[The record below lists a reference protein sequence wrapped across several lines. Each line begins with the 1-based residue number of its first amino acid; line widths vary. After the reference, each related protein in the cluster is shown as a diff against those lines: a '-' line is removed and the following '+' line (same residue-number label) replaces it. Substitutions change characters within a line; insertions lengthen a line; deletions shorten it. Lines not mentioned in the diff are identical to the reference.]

1 MDIFYKLF
9 IALLPVA
16 ILMFYIF
23 KRDTEKEPIKEIWI
37 AFGFGVLSVFV
48 SWCFSVPAGNIGLY
62 SEDPT
67 TIIGTIW
74 ESFMGAAIPEEIA
87 KFIMLWLFMRRC
99 KEYDQYMDG
108 IVYAV
113 CISLGFA
120 AFENIMYIF
129 KYGNEWLSTG
139 IIRALT
145 AVPGHYCNGVL
156 MGYYYSKVRL
166 SHFCT
171 FKDRAMI
178 LVAPI
183 ITHGIYDALLF
194 STRAL
199 DNTELDIL
207 ILPIIALFIY
217 FVYKLHKYCLKRIN
231 ETVEQDKLD
240 IALRDGGKEE

>member
-37 AFGFGVLSVFV
+37 AFSFGVLSVFV
-48 SWCFSVPAGNIGLY
+48 SLVFSVPAENIGLY
-62 SEDPT
+62 SEDPA
-67 TIIGTIW
+67 TIIGAISK
-74 ESFMGAAIPEEIA
+74 SFMGAAIPEEIA

-120 AFENIMYIF
+120 ALENIFYIV
-129 KYGNEWLSTG
+129 KASEWLSIG
-139 IIRALT
+139 IGRALLS
-145 AVPGHYCNGVL
+145 VPGHYCNGVL

-166 SHFCT
+166 SHFST

-178 LVAPI
+178 VVAPI
-183 ITHGIYDALLF
+183 ITHGIYDALAF
-194 STRAL
+194 SIGAL
-199 DNTELDIL
+199 GNTELDIL
-207 ILPIIALFIY
+207 ILPIVALFIY

>member
-48 SWCFSVPAGNIGLY
+48 SLCFSVPAGNIGLY
-62 SEDPT
+62 SDDPA
-67 TIIGTIW
+67 TIIGAIW
-74 ESFMGAAIPEEIA
+74 KAFMSAAIPEEIA

-120 AFENIMYIF
+120 ALENILYIV
-129 KYGNEWLSTG
+129 KESEWLSLG
-139 IIRALT
+139 IGRALLS
-145 AVPGHYCNGVL
+145 VPGHYCNGVL

-166 SHFCT
+166 SHFST

-178 LVAPI
+178 VVAPI

-194 STRAL
+194 SIGAL
-199 DNTELDIL
+199 GNTELDIL
-207 ILPIIALFIY
+207 ILPIVALFIY
-217 FVYKLHKYCLKRIN
+217 FVYELHKYCLKRIN

>member
-37 AFGFGVLSVFV
+37 AFGFGVLSVYV
-48 SWCFSVPAGNIGLY
+48 SLCFSVPAENIGLY
-62 SEDPT
+62 SEDPA
-67 TIIGTIW
+67 TIIGAILK
-74 ESFMGAAIPEEIA
+74 SFMGAAIPEEIA

-120 AFENIMYIF
+120 ALENILYIV
-129 KYGNEWLSTG
+129 KESEWLSLG
-139 IIRALT
+139 IGRALLS
-145 AVPGHYCNGVL
+145 VPGHYCNGVL

-166 SHFCT
+166 SHFST

-178 LVAPI
+178 VVAPI

-194 STRAL
+194 SIGAL
-199 DNTELDIL
+199 GNTELDIL
-207 ILPIIALFIY
+207 ILPIVALFIY

>member
-37 AFGFGVLSVFV
+37 AFGFGVLSVIV
-48 SWCFSVPAGNIGLY
+48 ALGFSVPAKNIGLY
-62 SEDPT
+62 PDDPA
-67 TIIGTIW
+67 TIIGAIW
-74 ESFMGAAIPEEIA
+74 KSFIGAAIPEEIA

-120 AFENIMYIF
+120 ALENIFYIVDES
-129 KYGNEWLSTG
+129 EWLSNG
-139 IIRALT
+139 ILRALT

-166 SHFCT
+166 SHFST

-178 LVAPI
+178 VVAPI
-183 ITHGIYDALLF
+183 ITHGIYDALAF
-194 STRAL
+194 SIGAL
-199 DNTELDIL
+199 GNTELDIL
-207 ILPIIALFIY
+207 ILPIVALFIY

>member
-48 SWCFSVPAGNIGLY
+48 ALGIISIFKYIGIVPKDTSTVIRA
-62 SEDPT
+62 
-67 TIIGTIW
+67 IW
-74 ESFMGAAIPEEIA
+74 DAFTHAAIPEEIA

-120 AFENIMYIF
+120 ALENIFYIVD
-129 KYGNEWLSTG
+129 KSEWLSIG
-139 IIRALT
+139 IGRALLS
-145 AVPGHYCNGVL
+145 VPGHYCNGVL

-166 SHFCT
+166 SHFST

-194 STRAL
+194 SIGAL

-207 ILPIIALFIY
+207 ILPIVALFIY

>member
-48 SWCFSVPAGNIGLY
+48 SLCFSVPAENIGLY
-62 SEDPT
+62 SEDPA
-67 TIIGTIW
+67 TIIGAISK
-74 ESFMGAAIPEEIA
+74 SFMGAAIPEEIA

-113 CISLGFA
+113 CVSLGFA
-120 AFENIMYIF
+120 ALENIFYIVDES
-129 KYGNEWLSTG
+129 EWLSIG
-139 IIRALT
+139 IGRALLS
-145 AVPGHYCNGVL
+145 VPGHYCNGVL

-166 SHFCT
+166 SHFST

-178 LVAPI
+178 LVVPI

-194 STRAL
+194 SKRVL

>member
-48 SWCFSVPAGNIGLY
+48 SLCFSVPAGNIGLY
-62 SEDPT
+62 SDDPA
-67 TIIGTIW
+67 TIIGAIW
-74 ESFMGAAIPEEIA
+74 KAFMSAAIPEEIA

-120 AFENIMYIF
+120 ALENILYIV
-129 KYGNEWLSTG
+129 KESEWLSLG
-139 IIRALT
+139 IGRALLS
-145 AVPGHYCNGVL
+145 VPGHYCNGVL

-166 SHFCT
+166 SHFST

-178 LVAPI
+178 VVAPI

-194 STRAL
+194 SIGAL
-199 DNTELDIL
+199 GNTELDIL
-207 ILPIIALFIY
+207 ILPIVALFIY

>member
-37 AFGFGVLSVFV
+37 AFGFGVLSVLV
-48 SWCFSVPAGNIGLY
+48 SLCFSVPAKNIGLY
-62 SEDPT
+62 SEDPA
-67 TIIGTIW
+67 TIIGAIW
-74 ESFMGAAIPEEIA
+74 TSFMGAAIPEEIA

-120 AFENIMYIF
+120 ALENIFYIVDES
-129 KYGNEWLSTG
+129 EWLSIG
-139 IIRALT
+139 IKRALT

-166 SHFCT
+166 SHFST

-178 LVAPI
+178 LIAPI
-183 ITHGIYDALLF
+183 LTHGIYNSIPMSGDAIENSEITVLVLLP
-194 STRAL
+194 S
-199 DNTELDIL
+199 
-207 ILPIIALFIY
+207 LFIY
-217 FVYKLHKYCLKRIN
+217 FIYKLHKYCLKRIN

>member
-9 IALLPVA
+9 IALLPAA

-48 SWCFSVPAGNIGLY
+48 SLGITSAFKYIGIVPKDTSTVIRAIL
-62 SEDPT
+62 DAFT
-67 TIIGTIW
+67 H
-74 ESFMGAAIPEEIA
+74 AAIPEEIA

-120 AFENIMYIF
+120 ALENIFYIVD
-129 KYGNEWLSTG
+129 KSEWLSIG
-139 IIRALT
+139 IMRALT

-166 SHFCT
+166 SHFST
-171 FKDRAMI
+171 LKDRAMVLI
-178 LVAPI
+178 API
-183 ITHGIYDALLF
+183 LTHGIYNSIPISRDAIDNIDITLLV
-194 STRAL
+194 S
-199 DNTELDIL
+199 
-207 ILPIIALFIY
+207 LPLSIYFIY
-217 FVYKLHKYCLKRIN
+217 ELHKYCLKRIN

>member
-9 IALLPVA
+9 IALLPAA

-37 AFGFGVLSVFV
+37 AFGFGVLSVYV
-48 SWCFSVPAGNIGLY
+48 SGCFSTPAENIGLY
-62 SEDPT
+62 SEDPA
-67 TIIGTIW
+67 TIIGAIW
-74 ESFMGAAIPEEIA
+74 KSFLGAAIPEEIA

-120 AFENIMYIF
+120 ALENIFYIV
-129 KYGNEWLSTG
+129 KDSEWLGTG
-139 IIRALT
+139 IFRALT

-166 SHFCT
+166 SHFST

-178 LVAPI
+178 LVAPV
-183 ITHGIYDALLF
+183 ITHGIYDSIFISGEAIGNINIILLV
-194 STRAL
+194 L
-199 DNTELDIL
+199 
-207 ILPIIALFIY
+207 LPLLIY
-217 FVYKLHKYCLKRIN
+217 FIYKLHKYCLKRIN